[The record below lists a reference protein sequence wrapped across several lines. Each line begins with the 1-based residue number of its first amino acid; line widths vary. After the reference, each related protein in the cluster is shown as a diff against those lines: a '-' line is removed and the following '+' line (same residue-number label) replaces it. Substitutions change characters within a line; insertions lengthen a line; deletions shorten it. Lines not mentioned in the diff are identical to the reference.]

1 MPRVSV
7 IIVTWNGRAL
17 LEQCLPSVL
26 ATDFESFEIVV
37 ADNASTD
44 DTVAWLAATHPEVR
58 VVRHPENWL
67 FARGNNEAIRHTES
81 EYVCLLNNDV
91 EVPPGW
97 LAPLVRVL
105 DTMPEVAAVQ
115 PKLLQHGDRTQFEY
129 AGASGGFLDA
139 AGYPFTRGR
148 LFDTLEPDAGQ
159 YDDARGVFW
168 ASGAALLL

>member
-26 ATDFESFEIVV
+26 ATDFESFEVVV

-58 VVRHPENWL
+58 VIQHRENWL

-81 EYVCLLNNDV
+81 DYVCLLNNDV
-91 EVPPGW
+91 DGRH
-97 LAPLVRVL
+97 LRHRVEHAHERRE
-105 DTMPEVAAVQ
+105 PV
-115 PKLLQHGDRTQFEY
+115 
-129 AGASGGFLDA
+129 GGHLH
-139 AGYPFTRGR
+139 
-148 LFDTLEPDAGQ
+148 
-159 YDDARGVFW
+159 
-168 ASGAALLL
+168 